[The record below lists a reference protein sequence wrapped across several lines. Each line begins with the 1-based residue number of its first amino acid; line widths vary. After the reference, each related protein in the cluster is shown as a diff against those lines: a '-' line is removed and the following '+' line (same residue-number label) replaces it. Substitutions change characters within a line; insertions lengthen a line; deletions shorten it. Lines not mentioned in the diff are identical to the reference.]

1 LPESVIRI
9 RGDAS
14 QLTQELRKAS
24 ASFGEFA
31 NSTDKFGKAIAG
43 AFNPRTDSMTKY
55 LSDMRNRI
63 QEVTQSSLSL
73 ATTAGGKMTNSMRAF
88 TDEAYRTII
97 AVDKLSTGW
106 RNLPASQKAAEIGGM
121 VSQLNALQDKMKRAQ
136 WGSASVTDKLFGSPA
151 DIAAINNLLKS
162 MTTNLQAVANAG
174 QNAVSKVAP
183 LTSVTHKTPA
193 GASNNWYSD
202 KTLDQYYA
210 KQSSTASGGSAYS
223 DTAIRERQNAIK
235 NGIQGIGD
243 AADTAGAKIAKMTSA
258 MVKVPKGA
266 SNDWGSDDFLSKF
279 RPKGSTTT
287 AGGAA
292 YDDAKIREAQAGMAK
307 LAEET
312 KKVGD
317 AAKKSKDSSSH
328 LLDTFGKIAK
338 YTIGYK
344 LIDMFL
350 GLPQQIVQTAAAMEQ
365 LRAGFE
371 GVFGKKAAAEF
382 QYVVDMSNKYGKA
395 LDQVAPSYQ
404 KFAAS
409 TDYLGISGDQSKRIF
424 ETVTQTITKIGGS
437 SEDVR
442 GTLTAMQQMLSK
454 GTVMSE
460 EFRLQFAERIPGA
473 MKMGANAM
481 GTTVEGFKKMMENG
495 GVLASEFL
503 PKLVTEMERFS
514 TGWEKSADTLNANW
528 TRLNNAFQVYV
539 ADNSS
544 GLTKMLNDT
553 VKWATESLNWYNKV
567 SKDRDTDSRYSWYQN
582 KGFEGFEGTSDIKT
596 MKERLDAYEGMD
608 IPGQIARIESALAK
622 ANDRGDMY
630 GNTVSGDAQL
640 ERLLEYKKQALYVQD
655 TLKAIDGVKSKLS
668 SGIISGEATSQAN
681 NWLKEAA
688 DSIEKL
694 HQPRP
699 DINFRPHVDV
709 SEIVGAI
716 NLINQLYQKTKDF
729 QVEAASTSLEAVERS
744 TKKVE
749 EFVQENQKVAQASAG
764 SSNFLMSDQA
774 YTNIST
780 GTEALKKQSSVVKGL
795 KKDLQD
801 KTIALAKDGEAQ
813 RQYELD
819 RSIVKGKDKE
829 SQKSLKRS
837 EAAADLEFLQNL
849 KKAAVELGDK
859 APYSV
864 EVLDKAIVDL
874 GKNTKTALDA
884 IDKSGG
890 GAANAAERLVTK
902 VDSLAWRM
910 KKFNAESRGDS
921 MTAGLMGIEEEYTNK
936 MAELDRL
943 GKKSGKGSD
952 REREVAEAT
961 KVAQQTKVT
970 AENYE
975 KAQNSLSS
983 MLSTYAQLTD
993 NPALKREADFLK
1005 AEIEY
1010 GAKKQQDIQSSIK
1023 SQEDMLAGKV
1033 EGVKLEGEARTNA
1046 EAYLEVMKRLLALQP
1061 GLLEA
1066 SKKRSEYE
1074 AQIAELGQKQ
1084 RYAELTGDTRGALAA
1099 QIEMKQRE
1107 LEISLKSTENL
1118 YKSKALQE
1126 EISQLQAKK
1135 DLNVSKLTSMGLAK
1149 AADKAYTDL
1158 ADKIENAIPAALDSL
1173 GEAMSSN
1180 LGDMI
1185 SGAQTAEQ
1193 AFQNMG
1199 KQMRASIMQ
1208 LIIDLGMAIV
1218 KMQALKWLAGS
1229 TTDVDVNVPGVS
1241 GTQPGQSS
1249 SGGLTGS
1256 MKDIAGSYLK
1266 DKITSGIGDKLG
1278 IGNMM
1283 DGLDTFGFT
1292 NMGMGSLTGGYTSS
1306 ALSAGS
1312 SAFSNTMA
1320 TTSLTGTQALGA
1332 ADAAAVSSMGAA
1344 QGSTSTAASITGGL
1358 GSTLGSAAAGIG
1370 IGGSL
1375 GSMIWSNGT
1384 GTAGAWGGA
1393 VGGAAIGTAIFPGVG
1408 TLIGGI
1414 IGGLAGGGLSGKE
1427 TTTTSKTGGQGITVN
1442 MTMAGKH
1449 GIMGY
1454 DEYRQTKS
1462 GAFGSE
1468 STTHFKGYKVA
1479 DPELARKWNEGMLQ
1493 VNNTLERSLK
1503 TLNIGLEPLKNFTF
1517 PIEFDVNLENMDAA
1531 IYNISNA
1538 MAENVITAKGLKQEF
1553 DDTAKEGEMYI
1564 DQIKR
1569 ISEAYSSIVVVS
1581 EIAGASLEKLSQSV
1595 SKIIQGDYASQ
1606 LIDQL
1611 GSADAVNAAF
1621 TRIQKHSGKSPAEQA
1636 QSQMMVYGKI
1646 AGEQLAYLEDQTVN
1660 FSNFWSKFAAA
1671 REGGMSASKF
1681 KEWSDAASAVDA
1693 FEQSFFQAE
1702 NVRVSLLQEELT
1714 VMQES
1719 AYALEE
1725 VVSKWGDLVD
1735 ALKSARED
1743 LLFDKNLSSLTPEE
1757 VYNQKKSKFADLKGR
1772 AQSGDQEAI
1781 AELASFSKDFVEES
1795 RSYYGASTAYYDD
1808 FNMVTDTLGSTLSI
1822 AEQQLSVA
1830 QAQLT
1835 ALNTQITLHQQ
1846 TILELQ
1852 NMANGLFTVGAG
1864 MDAIAA
1870 KMGLNTGAAAAIQTA
1885 NEAQVA
1891 AYAAL
1896 AFVAPQNNSAPAW
1909 TPPADTT
1916 GSIPDWLYGGQSPN
1930 AYASGGGFGPG
1941 LALVGEDGP
1950 EFVRF
1955 KTSGTVFSNK
1965 KSGLDMPSLSSGL
1978 DAIAQTTAAG
1988 AMSTTNEV
1996 AQLRSEVRML
2006 TKAIRRMAEAR

>member
-1 LPESVIRI
+1 MPESVIRI

-55 LSDMRNRI
+55 LSDMRSKV
-63 QEVTQSSLSL
+63 QEVTQASLTL
-73 ATTAGGKMTNSMRAF
+73 ATTAGGRMTNSMRAF

-106 RNLPASQKAAEIGGM
+106 KNLPASQKAAEIGGM

-136 WGSASVTDKLFGSPA
+136 WGTASVTDKLFGSPA

-210 KQSSTASGGSAYS
+210 KQSSTASGGAAYS

-235 NGIQGIGD
+235 NGLQGIGD

-437 SEDVR
+437 TEDVR

-514 TGWEKSADTLNANW
+514 TGWEKSADTLNSNW
-528 TRLNNAFQVYV
+528 TRLSNAFQVYV

-655 TLKAIDGVKSKLS
+655 TLKAIDGVKSRLA
-668 SGIISGEATSQAN
+668 SGIITGEAASQAN
-681 NWLKEAA
+681 SWLKEAA

-729 QVEAASTSLEAVERS
+729 QVEAASASLEAVERS

-764 SSNFLMSDQA
+764 SSNFLMSDTA
-774 YTNIST
+774 YVNIST

-910 KKFNAESRGDS
+910 KKFNAEARGDS

-1023 SQEDMLAGKV
+1023 AQEDMLAGKV

-1046 EAYLEVMKRLLALQP
+1046 EAYLEIMKRLLALQP

-1066 SKKRSEYE
+1066 SKKRTEYE

-1158 ADKIENAIPAALDSL
+1158 ADKIENAIPSALDSL

-1229 TTDVDVNVPGVS
+1229 TSDVNVNVNADGSVAQ
-1241 GTQPGQSS
+1241 GK
-1249 SGGLTGS
+1249 SGGSGGIMDMAS
-1256 MKDIAGSYLK
+1256 QYGGSYLK
-1266 DKITSGIGDKLG
+1266 DKVFSGGSGMLDSIGSSVGIGTDL
-1278 IGNMM
+1278 NSMM
-1283 DGLDTFGFT
+1283 AASG
-1292 NMGMGSLTGGYTSS
+1292 GMPIAELESLQAAGVTSS
-1306 ALSAGS
+1306 STIGGLSSIVG
-1312 SAFSNTMA
+1312 
-1320 TTSLTGTQALGA
+1320 GA
-1332 ADAAAVSSMGAA
+1332 SMGAM
-1344 QGSTSTAASITGGL
+1344 GGGL
-1358 GSTLGSAAAGIG
+1358 VGGLLRPDNPMPSYVGMGAGV
-1370 IGGSL
+1370 L
-1375 GSMIWSNGT
+1375 
-1384 GTAGAWGGA
+1384 A
-1393 VGGAAIGTAIFPGVG
+1393 GGAASAMGIGAGSALAG
-1408 TLIGGI
+1408 TLGLSSLGGPI
-1414 IGGLAGGGLSGKE
+1414 GLAVGAIVAGVMAA
-1427 TTTTSKTGGQGITVN
+1427 TTPDTVTTSKTGGQGITVN

-1454 DEYRQTKS
+1454 DEYRQTTS
-1462 GAFGSE
+1462 GMMGSS

-1479 DPELARKWNEGMLQ
+1479 DPELARKWNEGMLE

-1503 TLNIGLEPLKNFTF
+1503 TLNIGLGPLRDFTF

-1569 ISEAYSSIVVVS
+1569 ISEAYSSIVVIS
-1581 EIAGASLEKLSQSV
+1581 EVAGSSLEMLSQSI

-1606 LIDQL
+1606 LMDQL

-1646 AGEQLAYLEDQTVN
+1646 AGEQLAYLEDQSVN
-1660 FSNFWSKFAAA
+1660 FSNFWSKYAEA
-1671 REGGMSASKF
+1671 RAGGMTPAKF
-1681 KEWSDAASAVDA
+1681 KEWSDAAASVDA

-1702 NVRVSLLQEELT
+1702 SVRVSLLQEELT
-1714 VMQES
+1714 VMQDS
-1719 AYALEE
+1719 AAALEDTI
-1725 VVSKWGDLVD
+1725 SKWKDLVD

-1743 LLFDKNLSSLTPEE
+1743 LLFDKNLTSLSPEE
-1757 VYNQKKSKFADLKGR
+1757 VYNQKKAKFSDLKGR
-1772 AQSGDQEAI
+1772 AQGGDQEAI
-1781 AELASFSKDFVEES
+1781 AELATFSKDFVEES
-1795 RSYYGASTAYYDD
+1795 RSYYGASTAYYED
-1808 FNMVTDTLGSTLSI
+1808 FNMVTGTLDSTLSV

-1830 QAQLT
+1830 QSQLA
-1835 ALNTQITLHQQ
+1835 ALNTQIILHQQ

-1852 NMANGLFTVGAG
+1852 NMANGLYTVGAG

-1870 KMGLNTGAAAAIQTA
+1870 KMGLNTGAASAIQAA
-1885 NEAQVA
+1885 NDAQA
-1891 AYAAL
+1891 ASYAAMSYIM
-1896 AFVAPQNNSAPAW
+1896 PQQSQAPAAASTELTGAENYAAVLKSMGW
-1909 TPPADTT
+1909 GSSQEYVPAFANGGLGT
-1916 GSIPDWLYGGQSPN
+1916 GM
-1930 AYASGGGFGPG
+1930 
-1941 LALVGEDGP
+1941 ALVGEEGP
-1950 EFVRF
+1950 EFIRF
-1955 KTSGTVFSNK
+1955 KTPGTVSSNK
-1965 KSGLDMPSLSSGL
+1965 RSGLDMPTLSEGL
-1978 DAIAQTTAAG
+1978 DNIAQTTAAG
-1988 AMSTTNEV
+1988 ALSTSNEV
-1996 AQLRSEVRML
+1996 SQLRAEVRIL